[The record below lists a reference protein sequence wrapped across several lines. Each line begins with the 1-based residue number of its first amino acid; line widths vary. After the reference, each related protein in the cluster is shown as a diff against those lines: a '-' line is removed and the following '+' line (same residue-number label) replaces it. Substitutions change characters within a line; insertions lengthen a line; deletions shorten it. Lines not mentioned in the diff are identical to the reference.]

1 MLLCSKKIDD
11 GPINMARSKKK
22 KKSCDCTYELINI
35 NHLDKVK
42 EN

>member
-1 MLLCSKKIDD
+1 
-11 GPINMARSKKK
+11 MARSKKK